1 MDQQAKKIYFEHAQE
16 QLKRSLEVIRQTL
29 QKTTDNVSKLKKSLH
44 TFNEDDKL
52 VQSKLLEMNK
62 EKLEELKLMQESP
75 YFNKCEINDEKIFIG
90 KFSLS
95 EQNIYSWISPI
106 AKIRFEHPGEVNYIL
121 PDKTEK
127 IGMMQSKDQY
137 MIVDGKI
144 IYLSIET
151 LDNPRELVYQDYFS
165 NQKKSFILP
174 EIVAQMEKA
183 QDSVIR
189 ANYKNAL
196 LISGPAGSGKT
207 TLALHRVAYLL
218 QSPDVADRFH
228 PSKILIL
235 VQDTG
240 TKEYFSHLLPE
251 LGIKNVTIRTFA
263 DWAMSVLDL
272 QNYNYQN
279 HVDIDEEDRDYLE
292 YYKLQS
298 LLNFPEQKFSSNVF
312 ALLEKIYQNLPNK
325 YLEII
330 NYQKENKIL
339 DRTDLTI
346 LLQIFKKT
354 HGNITINQEYYQ
366 LKKRGASLK
375 KVGRFPAF
383 YDLIIFDEFQ
393 NYLPTQIKIIKSCLN
408 PDNNAVMYVGDMNQ
422 KTQLGTI
429 TDWSE
434 IGENL
439 KDERKVVLNK
449 VYRNSKQILEY
460 IQKLGYKIIIPDN
473 IKEGTQVIEKNFEN
487 IDEEIKYVK
496 ENLQTKVVTG
506 ILARNKKHLQ
516 QYKIEFKKEKNI
528 HILSMDEIQ
537 GLEFDT
543 VFLVGI
549 NKEDIL
555 SANKIELV
563 DLKKEKEKID
573 KDLLYVALTRAT
585 NNLFVLGSEKLSKI
599 F

>member
-16 QLKRSLEVIRQTL
+16 QLKRSIEVIRQTL

-62 EKLEELKLMQESP
+62 EKLEELELMQDYP
-75 YFNKCEINDEKIFIG
+75 YFNKCEINDENIYIG

-95 EQNIYSWISPI
+95 EENIYSWISPI
-106 AKIRFEHPGEVNYIL
+106 AKIRFEHPGTVSYIL
-121 PDKTEK
+121 PDNREK
-127 IGMMQSKDQY
+127 QGTMTKKDQY
-137 MIVDGKI
+137 MIVNGKI
-144 IYLSIET
+144 IYLSTET
-151 LDNPRELVYQDYFS
+151 LDNPRELIYQDYFS
-165 NQKKSFILP
+165 NQKKSFVLP

-183 QDSVIR
+183 QDAVIR
-189 ANYKNAL
+189 ASYKNAL

-240 TKEYFSHLLPE
+240 TKEYFSQLLPE
-251 LGIKNVTIRTFA
+251 LGIKNIAINTFA
-263 DWAMSVLDL
+263 DWSMSVLDL

-279 HVDIDEEDRDYLE
+279 HVDIVEEDRDYLE

-339 DRTDLTI
+339 DKIDLTI

-354 HGNITINQEYYQ
+354 HGNITIMQEYYQ
-366 LKKRGASLK
+366 LKKRGASTK
-375 KVGRFPAF
+375 KVGRFPAL

-393 NYLPTQIKIIKSCLN
+393 NYLPEQIRLINSCLN
-408 PDNNAVMYVGDMNQ
+408 LENNAVMYVGDMNQ

-429 TDWSE
+429 ADWSE

-449 VYRNSKQILEY
+449 VYRNSKEILEY
-460 IQKLGYKIIIPDN
+460 IENLGYKITIPE
-473 IKEGTQVIEKNFEN
+473 KTKSSTKVVEKNFES
-487 IDEEIKYVK
+487 IEEEINFIK
-496 ENLQTKVVTG
+496 EKLNPQVVTG
-506 ILARNKKHLQ
+506 ILIRNSEHLKNYQ
-516 QYKIEFKKEKNI
+516 EKLENTKNV
-528 HILSMDEIQ
+528 HILPMDEIQ

-543 VFLVGI
+543 VFLAGI
-549 NKEDIL
+549 NKADIR
-555 SANKIELV
+555 SSEKIKILEL
-563 DLKKEKEKID
+563 KQEKEKID
-573 KDLLYVALTRAT
+573 RDILYVALTRAT
-585 NNLFVLGSEKLSKI
+585 NNLFILGSEKLSEI

>member
-1 MDQQAKKIYFEHAQE
+1 MDQTAKKIYFEHAQE
-16 QLKRSLEVIRQTL
+16 QLKRSIEVIRQTL

-62 EKLEELKLMQESP
+62 EKLEELELMQDYP
-75 YFNKCEINDEKIFIG
+75 YFNKCEINDENIYIG

-95 EQNIYSWISPI
+95 EENIYSWISPI
-106 AKIRFEHPGEVNYIL
+106 AKIRFEHPGTVSYIL
-121 PDKTEK
+121 PDNREK
-127 IGMMQSKDQY
+127 QGTMTKKDQY
-137 MIVDGKI
+137 MIVNGKI
-144 IYLSIET
+144 IYLSTET
-151 LDNPRELVYQDYFS
+151 LDNPRELIYQDYFS
-165 NQKKSFILP
+165 NQKKSFVLP

-183 QDSVIR
+183 QDAVIR
-189 ANYKNAL
+189 ASYKNAL

-240 TKEYFSHLLPE
+240 TKEYFSQLLPE
-251 LGIKNVTIRTFA
+251 LGIKNIAINTFA
-263 DWAMSVLDL
+263 DWSMSVLDL

-279 HVDIDEEDRDYLE
+279 HVDIVEEDRDYLE

-339 DRTDLTI
+339 DKIDLTI

-354 HGNITINQEYYQ
+354 HGNITIMQEYYQ
-366 LKKRGASLK
+366 LKKRGASTK
-375 KVGRFPAF
+375 KVGRFPAL

-393 NYLPTQIKIIKSCLN
+393 NYLPEQIRLINSCLN
-408 PDNNAVMYVGDMNQ
+408 LENNAVMYVGDMNQ

-429 TDWSE
+429 ADWSE

-449 VYRNSKQILEY
+449 VYRNSKEILEY
-460 IQKLGYKIIIPDN
+460 IENLGYKITIPE
-473 IKEGTQVIEKNFEN
+473 KTKSSTKVVEKNFES
-487 IDEEIKYVK
+487 IEEEINFIK
-496 ENLQTKVVTG
+496 EKLNPQVVTG
-506 ILARNKKHLQ
+506 ILIRNSEHLKNYQ
-516 QYKIEFKKEKNI
+516 EKLENTKNV
-528 HILSMDEIQ
+528 HILPMDEIQ

-543 VFLVGI
+543 VFLAGI
-549 NKEDIL
+549 NKADIR
-555 SANKIELV
+555 SSEKIKILEL
-563 DLKKEKEKID
+563 KQEKEKID
-573 KDLLYVALTRAT
+573 RDILYVALTRAT
-585 NNLFVLGSEKLSKI
+585 NNLFILGSEKLSEI

>member
-1 MDQQAKKIYFEHAQE
+1 MNQTAKQIYFKLAQE

-44 TFNEDDKL
+44 TFNEDDKI
-52 VQSKLLEMNK
+52 VQSKLLEMNT
-62 EKLEELKLMQESP
+62 EKQEELELMQDSP
-75 YFNKCEINDEKIFIG
+75 YFNKCEINNENIYIG

-95 EQNIYSWISPI
+95 EEHIYSWVSPI
-106 AKIRFEHPGEVNYIL
+106 SKIRFEHPGNINYTL

-127 IGMMQSKDQY
+127 QGIMTKKDQY
-137 MIVDGKI
+137 MIVGGKI
-144 IYLSIET
+144 IYLSTET
-151 LDNPRELVYQDYFS
+151 LDNPRELIYQDYFS
-165 NQKKSFILP
+165 NQKKSFVLP

-183 QDSVIR
+183 QDAVIR
-189 ANYKNAL
+189 ASYKNAL

-218 QSPDVADRFH
+218 QSPDVADKFH
-228 PSKILIL
+228 TSKILIL
-235 VQDTG
+235 VQDIG

-279 HVDIDEEDRDYLE
+279 HVDIVEEDRDYLE

-298 LLNFPEQKFSSNVF
+298 LQNFSEQKYSSNIF
-312 ALLEKIYQNLPNK
+312 TLLEKVYQNLPSK

-330 NYQKENKIL
+330 KYQKENKIL
-339 DRTDLTI
+339 DRIDLTI

-354 HGNITINQEYYQ
+354 HGNITIIQEYYQ

-375 KVGRFPAF
+375 KIGRFPAF

-408 PDNNAVMYVGDMNQ
+408 PENNAVMYVGDMNQ

-429 TDWSE
+429 ADWSE
-434 IGENL
+434 INESL
-439 KDERKVVLNK
+439 KEERKIFLNK

-506 ILARNKKHLQ
+506 ILARNKKYLQ

-549 NKEDIL
+549 NKQDIL
-555 SANKIELV
+555 SASKIELV
-563 DLKKEKEKID
+563 NLKKEKEKID
-573 KDLLYVALTRAT
+573 RDLLYVALTRAT
-585 NNLFVLGSEKLSKI
+585 NNLFVLGKDKLSDI